1 MSSAG
6 AEVRTSQDAAAR
18 FERAAGL
25 DATSRSRYDRQMRF
39 APIGTEGQRRLGDAA
54 VLVAGVGA
62 LGCSL
67 AQQMARAGVG
77 FIRLADRD
85 FVEPDN
91 LHRQTLFDEDDAAT
105 SAPKAVAAAARLRR
119 LNSEARIEP
128 HVAEINAANVA
139 ALISGTDL
147 VLDGTDN
154 VETRLLLSDAC
165 FSRGIPFVYGGATG
179 SSASAAALV
188 PGETACLRCLIG
200 EPGDTEPG
208 DTCDTAGIIGPAVEL
223 AASLQAAEALKW
235 LSGNREAMR
244 RTWITADVW
253 QFALRETKLPPGRSG
268 CPYCGGAG
276 GAQEAASS
284 GRESRARAGWAEPS
298 QTVTGGMD
306 GARLQAHLSEPDR
319 ELNHMVATVLCGRGT
334 VQVATGRE
342 TAPAHCADRL
352 AGLGC
357 EIVASNAYLVR
368 ARTPSGAS
376 LAVFGDGRALVRGV
390 ETPAEA
396 LELCRYYLMD
406 KSP

>member
-1 MSSAG
+1 MSSAE
-6 AEVRTSQDAAAR
+6 AEVRSSQDAADR
-18 FERAAGL
+18 VERAAAL
-25 DATSRSRYDRQMRF
+25 AMPSRSRYDRQMRF
-39 APIGTEGQRRLGDAA
+39 APIGTEGQRRLGESS

-105 SAPKAVAAAARLRR
+105 SAPKAVAAAARLRK
-119 LNSEARIEP
+119 LNREARIEP
-128 HVAEINAANVA
+128 HVAEINAANVSA
-139 ALISGTDL
+139 FISGADL

-179 SSASAAALV
+179 SSASAAGLV

-200 EPGDTEPG
+200 EPAGTEPG

-253 QFALRETKLPPGRSG
+253 QFALRETKLPAGRGG

-276 GAQEAASS
+276 GPDGASAS
-284 GRESRARAGWAEPS
+284 GRESRARASRAESSPAAADR
-298 QTVTGGMD
+298 MD
-306 GARLQAHLSEPDR
+306 GARVQADLSEPEHEPD
-319 ELNHMVATVLCGRGT
+319 HMEATVLCGRGT
-334 VQVATGRE
+334 VQVATGRA
-342 TAPAHCADRL
+342 TAPAPCADRL
-352 AGLGC
+352 AGRGC
-357 EIVASNAYLVR
+357 EIVAINAYLVR

-376 LAVFGDGRALVRGV
+376 LAVFGDGRVLVRGV
-390 ETPAEA
+390 ETAAEA
-396 LELCRYYLMD
+396 VELCRYYLIGE
-406 KSP
+406 SP